1 MTLDAKAKAQRAA
14 AAALEKQAA
23 DVVILQVAELTTI
36 ADFFVICS
44 AESQRQVKAVTEGID
59 EALAREG
66 VQPFHIEGAEHAL
79 WVLMDYSDLIVHVFK
94 PEMRS
99 FYALERLWGDA
110 PKITLKEH
118 SQAQDRRT

>member
-1 MTLDAKAKAQRAA
+1 MTVDANAKAQRAA
-14 AAALEKQAA
+14 AAALEKHAA

-66 VQPFHIEGAEHAL
+66 VRPFHIEGAENAL

-94 PEMRS
+94 PETRS

-110 PKITLKEH
+110 PKIALKERV
-118 SQAQDRRT
+118 QAQARRM